1 MPARCRPARENAAGD
16 VQIPQR
22 QWPCSAA
29 QNSGDK
35 QKSRGGGGGGM
46 KDGEGERLWQQ
57 RDPGIEAPNA
67 RFNGNNKL
75 LSQAIKSAFDTY
87 LRAEVHCAI

>member
-1 MPARCRPARENAAGD
+1 
-16 VQIPQR
+16 
-22 QWPCSAA
+22 
-29 QNSGDK
+29 
-35 QKSRGGGGGGM
+35 M
-46 KDGEGERLWQQ
+46 KDGEGEREGVWRW
-57 RDPGIEAPNA
+57 RDPGSEASNA